1 VNAKMTGTTIRIHRF
16 LPFSY
21 ANGPGARAVIWV
33 QGCSL
38 GCPGCFNPKTHP
50 SGEELISVDDLF
62 LRIIH
67 LGDTIEGISV
77 SGGEPFQQHYPV
89 LTLLQRVRQETQLSV
104 LMFTGYT
111 WEETQQMP
119 NSKALLK
126 NVDVLIAGRYDAAQH
141 LMHDLRGSINQTI
154 HFLTSRYSTADLQ
167 TIPSTEVIIAPD
179 GEVMV
184 SGVDPIR
191 V

>member
-1 VNAKMTGTTIRIHRF
+1 M
-16 LPFSY
+16 
-21 ANGPGARAVIWV
+21 IWV

-50 SGEELISVDDLF
+50 SGGSGWGSRGLAQPKGDSGELTSVDDLF
-62 LRIIH
+62 LRITH
-67 LGDTIEGISV
+67 LGNTIEGVSV
-77 SGGEPFQQHYPV
+77 SGGEPLQQYYAI
-89 LTLLQRVRQETQLSV
+89 LTLLQRVRQETQLSI

-111 WEETQQMP
+111 WEEVQQMP
-119 NSKALLK
+119 DSRTLLK
-126 NVDVLIAGRYDAAQH
+126 NVDVLIAGRYDAAQR
-141 LMHDLRGSINQTI
+141 LMHNLRGSANQTI
-154 HFLTSRYSTADLQ
+154 HFLTNRYSTADLQ
-167 TIPSTEVIIAPD
+167 TIPSAEVIITPD

>member
-1 VNAKMTGTTIRIHRF
+1 MNAKMAGTSIRIHRF
-16 LPFSY
+16 LPLSY
-21 ANGPGARAVIWV
+21 ANGPSARAVIWV

-38 GCPGCFNPKTHP
+38 GCPGCFNPETHP
-50 SGEELISVDDLF
+50 SGGELTSVEDLF
-62 LRIIH
+62 LRVIQ
-67 LGDTIEGISV
+67 LGDTIQGVSV
-77 SGGEPFQQHYPV
+77 SGGEPFQQYYPI
-89 LTLLQRVRQETQLSV
+89 LKLLQRVRQETQLSV

-119 NSKALLK
+119 NSGALLK
-126 NVDVLIAGRYDAAQH
+126 NVDVLIAGRYDAAQR